1 MKKQAISYFFYAT
14 FIFWA
19 LAITWVCLV
28 DKLLIH
34 KTLTFFQT
42 NFLDV
47 FFQVITYMGDG
58 VFIVLISIVF
68 LFINVRIAL
77 LQLISYASSG
87 IISLLLKYSFFAE
100 SHRPYYFL
108 KDDPTFHKIANF
120 TYHISNSFPSG
131 HTTSIFAL
139 MTIFALVYQQS
150 KLVSVAFFL
159 CAILVAFSRIYLS
172 QHFLIDVVA
181 GSFIGLACAFGVFRI
196 FNHKLVKLNSSIL
209 NLKQANE

>member
-19 LAITWVCLV
+19 LAITWVCLA
-28 DKLLIH
+28 DKLLIN

-77 LQLISYASSG
+77 LQIISYASSG
-87 IISLLLKYSFFAE
+87 MISLLLKYSFFAE

-108 KDDPTFHKIANF
+108 KDDPSFHKIANF

-181 GSFIGLACAFGVFRI
+181 GSFIGVACAFGVFRI
-196 FNHKLVKLNSSIL
+196 FNHKLVKFNSSIL

>member
-1 MKKQAISYFFYAT
+1 M
-14 FIFWA
+14 
-19 LAITWVCLV
+19 
-28 DKLLIH
+28 
-34 KTLTFFQT
+34 
-42 NFLDV
+42 
-47 FFQVITYMGDG
+47 
-58 VFIVLISIVF
+58 
-68 LFINVRIAL
+68 
-77 LQLISYASSG
+77 
-87 IISLLLKYSFFAE
+87 ISLLLKYSFFAE

-196 FNHKLVKLNSSIL
+196 FNHKLVKFNSSIL

>member
-19 LAITWVCLV
+19 LAITWVCLA

-47 FFQVITYMGDG
+47 FFQVFTYMGDG

-68 LFINVRIAL
+68 LFINARIAL
-77 LQLISYASSG
+77 LQIISYASSG
-87 IISLLLKYSFFAE
+87 MISLLLKYSFFAE

-108 KDDPTFHKIANF
+108 KDDPTFHKITNF

-159 CAILVAFSRIYLS
+159 CAILVGFSRIYLS

-181 GSFIGLACAFGVFRI
+181 GSFIGLASANVVFRI
-196 FNHKLVKLNSSIL
+196 LNHKLVKLNSSIL

>member
-1 MKKQAISYFFYAT
+1 MKKQTTSYFFYAT

-19 LAITWVCLV
+19 LAITWICLA

-42 NFLDV
+42 NFLDI

-58 VFIVLISIVF
+58 VLIVLISVVL
-68 LFINVRIAL
+68 LFINIRIAL
-77 LQLISYASSG
+77 LQIITYTSSG
-87 IISLLLKYSFFAE
+87 IISLLLKYSLFAD
-100 SHRPYYFL
+100 SNRPYYFL

-139 MTIFALVYQQS
+139 MTIFALAYQQS
-150 KLVSVAFFL
+150 KLVSIAVFL
-159 CAILVAFSRIYLS
+159 CALLVAYSRIYLS

-181 GSFIGLACAFGVFRI
+181 GSFIGVASAYGVFRI
-196 FNHKLVKLNSSIL
+196 LNHKFVRFNSSIL

>member
-19 LAITWVCLV
+19 LAITWVYLV

-87 IISLLLKYSFFAE
+87 IISLLLKYSFFEE

>member
-19 LAITWVCLV
+19 LAITWVCLA

-42 NFLDV
+42 DFLDV
-47 FFQVITYMGDG
+47 FFQVITFMGDG
-58 VFIVLISIVF
+58 VFIVLISIVLLF
-68 LFINVRIAL
+68 LNTRIAL
-77 LQLISYASSG
+77 LQIISYACSG
-87 IISLLLKYSFFAE
+87 IISLLLKYSFFPE
-100 SHRPYYFL
+100 SNRPYYFL

-150 KLVSVAFFL
+150 KLVSIAFFL

-181 GSFIGLACAFGVFRI
+181 GSFIGLASAYGIFRVLS
-196 FNHKLVKLNSSIL
+196 HKLVKFNSSML

>member
-1 MKKQAISYFFYAT
+1 
-14 FIFWA
+14 
-19 LAITWVCLV
+19 
-28 DKLLIH
+28 
-34 KTLTFFQT
+34 
-42 NFLDV
+42 
-47 FFQVITYMGDG
+47 MGDG

-87 IISLLLKYSFFAE
+87 MISLLLKYSFFEE

-108 KDDPTFHKIANF
+108 KVDPTFHKIANF

-196 FNHKLVKLNSSIL
+196 FNHKLVKFNSSIL

>member
-19 LAITWVCLV
+19 LAITWVCLA

-47 FFQVITYMGDG
+47 FFQVFTYMGDG

-87 IISLLLKYSFFAE
+87 IISLLLKYSFFEE

-209 NLKQANE
+209 NLKQSNE

>member
-1 MKKQAISYFFYAT
+1 MKKQTISYFFYAT

-19 LAITWVCLV
+19 LAITWICLA

-47 FFQVITYMGDG
+47 FFQGITYMGDG
-58 VFIVLISIVF
+58 VFIVLISVVL

-77 LQLISYASSG
+77 LQIISYASSG
-87 IISLLLKYSFFAE
+87 LISLLLKYSFFAE
-100 SHRPYYFL
+100 SNRPYYFL

-150 KLVSVAFFL
+150 KLVSIVFFL
-159 CAILVAFSRIYLS
+159 GAILVAFSRIYLS

-181 GSFIGLACAFGVFRI
+181 GSFIGVASAYFVFRI
-196 FNHKLVKLNSSIL
+196 LNHKFVKFNSSIL

>member
-1 MKKQAISYFFYAT
+1 MKKQTNSYFFYAI

-19 LAITWVCLV
+19 LAITWICLA

-47 FFQVITYMGDG
+47 FFQVFTYMGDG

-77 LQLISYASSG
+77 LQIISYASSG
-87 IISLLLKYSFFAE
+87 MISLLLKYSFFAE

-108 KDDPTFHKIANF
+108 KDDPTFHKITNF

-159 CAILVAFSRIYLS
+159 CAILVGFSRIYLS

-181 GSFIGLACAFGVFRI
+181 GSFIGLASANVVFRI
-196 FNHKLVKLNSSIL
+196 LNHKLVKLNSSIL

>member
-1 MKKQAISYFFYAT
+1 MKKQTTSYFFYAT

-19 LAITWVCLV
+19 LAITWICLA

-42 NFLDV
+42 NFLDI

-58 VFIVLISIVF
+58 VLIVLISVVL
-68 LFINVRIAL
+68 LFINIRIAL
-77 LQLISYASSG
+77 LQIISYTSSG
-87 IISLLLKYSFFAE
+87 IISLLLKYSLFAD
-100 SHRPYYFL
+100 SNRPYYFL

-139 MTIFALVYQQS
+139 MTIFALAYQQS
-150 KLVSVAFFL
+150 KLVSIAVFL
-159 CAILVAFSRIYLS
+159 CALLVAYSRIYLS

-181 GSFIGLACAFGVFRI
+181 GSFIGVASAYGVFRI
-196 FNHKLVKLNSSIL
+196 LNHKFVRFNSSIL

>member
-19 LAITWVCLV
+19 LAITWVCLA

-42 NFLDV
+42 DFLDV
-47 FFQVITYMGDG
+47 FFQVITFMGDG
-58 VFIVLISIVF
+58 VFIVLISIVLLF
-68 LFINVRIAL
+68 LNTRIAL
-77 LQLISYASSG
+77 LQIISYACSG
-87 IISLLLKYSFFAE
+87 IISLLLKYSLFAE
-100 SHRPYYFL
+100 SNRPYYFL
-108 KDDPTFHKIANF
+108 KDDPSFHKIANF

-139 MTIFALVYQQS
+139 MTIFALIFQQS
-150 KLVSVAFFL
+150 RLVSIAFFL

-181 GSFIGLACAFGVFRI
+181 GSFIGLASAYGIFRVLS
-196 FNHKLVKLNSSIL
+196 HKLVKFNSSIL

>member
-1 MKKQAISYFFYAT
+1 MT
-14 FIFWA
+14 FI
-19 LAITWVCLV
+19 
-28 DKLLIH
+28 H
-34 KTLTFFQT
+34 KSKGT
-42 NFLDV
+42 
-47 FFQVITYMGDG
+47 
-58 VFIVLISIVF
+58 F
-68 LFINVRIAL
+68 LFF
-77 LQLISYASSG
+77 
-87 IISLLLKYSFFAE
+87 LKYSLFAD

-150 KLVSVAFFL
+150 KLVPIVFFL
-159 CAILVAFSRIYLS
+159 GAILVAFSRIYLS

-181 GSFIGLACAFGVFRI
+181 GSFIGVAIAYFVFRI
-196 FNHKLVKLNSSIL
+196 LNHKFARFNSSIL

>member
-19 LAITWVCLV
+19 LAITWVCLA
-28 DKLLIH
+28 DKLVIH

-47 FFQVITYMGDG
+47 FFQIITNMGDG
-58 VFIVLISIVF
+58 VFIILISIVF
-68 LFINVRIAL
+68 LFINVRIAF
-77 LQLISYASSG
+77 LQIISYASSG
-87 IISLLLKYSFFAE
+87 IISLLLKYSFFEE

-181 GSFIGLACAFGVFRI
+181 GSFIGVASAFGVFRI

>member
-19 LAITWVCLV
+19 LAITWICLV

-58 VFIVLISIVF
+58 VFIVLISIMF
-68 LFINVRIAL
+68 LFINVRISL

-87 IISLLLKYSFFAE
+87 IISLLLKYSFFEE

>member
-19 LAITWVCLV
+19 LAITWVCLA

-47 FFQVITYMGDG
+47 FFQVLTYMGDG

-159 CAILVAFSRIYLS
+159 YAILVAFSRIYLS

-196 FNHKLVKLNSSIL
+196 FNHKLEKLNSSIL

>member
-1 MKKQAISYFFYAT
+1 MKKQTNSYFFYAT

-19 LAITWVCLV
+19 LAITWICLA

-34 KTLTFFQT
+34 KTLTSFQT

-47 FFQVITYMGDG
+47 IFQKITYMGDG
-58 VFIVLISIVF
+58 VFIVFISVVL
-68 LFINVRIAL
+68 LFINVRIAF
-77 LQLISYASSG
+77 LQIISYTSSG
-87 IISLLLKYSFFAE
+87 IISLLLKYNFFTE
-100 SHRPYYFL
+100 SNRPYYFL

-139 MTIFALVYQQS
+139 MTIFALAYQQS
-150 KLVSVAFFL
+150 KLVSIVFFL
-159 CAILVAFSRIYLS
+159 GAILVAFSRIYLS

-181 GSFIGLACAFGVFRI
+181 GSFIGVTSAYVVFRV
-196 FNHKLVKLNSSIL
+196 FRHKLVKFNSSIL
-209 NLKQANE
+209 NIKQANE

>member
-1 MKKQAISYFFYAT
+1 MKKQTNSYFFFAT

-19 LAITWVCLV
+19 IAITWVCLA

-42 NFLDV
+42 DFLDV
-47 FFQVITYMGDG
+47 FFQVITFMGDG
-58 VFIVLISIVF
+58 VFIVLISIVLLF
-68 LFINVRIAL
+68 LNTRIAL
-77 LQLISYASSG
+77 LQILSYACSG

-100 SHRPYYFL
+100 SNRPYYFL

-150 KLVSVAFFL
+150 KLVSIAFFL

-181 GSFIGLACAFGVFRI
+181 GSFIGLASAYGI
-196 FNHKLVKLNSSIL
+196 FQVLSHKLVKFNSSIL

>member
-47 FFQVITYMGDG
+47 FFQVITNMGDG

-87 IISLLLKYSFFAE
+87 IISLLLKYSFFEE